1 MIYVCELFFEDVCV
15 VYNVFVEFKKTFALF
30 LIVCFFQVITVRA
43 RAAIPP
49 VPLRKEIETITSYTK
64 IDSSTIVAVQVNVL
78 AN

>member
-1 MIYVCELFFEDVCV
+1 M
-15 VYNVFVEFKKTFALF
+15 
-30 LIVCFFQVITVRA
+30 RA

-64 IDSSTIVAVQVNVL
+64 IDSSTIVAVQVNAF